1 MFGFLKNKT
10 PREQPVLKPLGTSE
24 ELEAALAASEEAP
37 VLLFKHSATC
47 GVSFFARREVQQLT
61 EEGDPPVFEVVVQQ
75 ARDISNSISEM
86 FSIRHASP
94 QAILVKGRKAVWNAS
109 HGSITDRALRAATK
123 SVLPLLLMAV
133 VTACSPSADSPAAEA
148 NPAPAD
154 PAVVVAEE
162 LPPAPDFT
170 LPSLSG
176 DDYSLADARG
186 KVVIVNFWATWC
198 GPCVRE
204 TPGFVDLQNELGGD
218 SFEIVGVS
226 LDQEGFEVI
235 RPFADKYEVSYPM
248 LLDDGALAD
257 EFGGVYAMPSSFIID
272 KEGRV
277 AHRVIGEF
285 PFEDLRDEIERMI
298 AE

>member
-1 MFGFLKNKT
+1 MFGFRKTKNRSA
-10 PREQPVLKPLGTSE
+10 PSLFRPLGSPE
-24 ELEAALAASEEAP
+24 DLEAALEASEEGP
-37 VLLFKHSATC
+37 VLLFKHSSSC

-75 ARDISNSISEM
+75 ARGVSMAISEM

-94 QAILVKGRKAVWNAS
+94 QAILVQGRKAVWNAS
-109 HGSITDRALRAATK
+109 HGSITDGALRAAAK
-123 SVLPLLLMAV
+123 SIIPVLVMVLV
-133 VTACSPSADSPAAEA
+133 SACAPSADQPAAQA
-148 NPAPAD
+148 NPGQAD
-154 PAVVVAEE
+154 PALVVAED
-162 LPPAPDFT
+162 LPAAPEFT
-170 LPSLSG
+170 LPALTG
-176 DDYSLADARG
+176 DTYSLADQRG

-235 RPFADKYEVSYPM
+235 RPFAERYEVSYPM

-272 KEGRV
+272 KEGRI
-277 AHRVIGEF
+277 AHRVVGEF
-285 PFEDLRDEIERMI
+285 PFEDLRPEIERMI

>member
-1 MFGFLKNKT
+1 
-10 PREQPVLKPLGTSE
+10 
-24 ELEAALAASEEAP
+24 
-37 VLLFKHSATC
+37 
-47 GVSFFARREVQQLT
+47 
-61 EEGDPPVFEVVVQQ
+61 
-75 ARDISNSISEM
+75 
-86 FSIRHASP
+86 
-94 QAILVKGRKAVWNAS
+94 
-109 HGSITDRALRAATK
+109 
-123 SVLPLLLMAV
+123 
-133 VTACSPSADSPAAEA
+133 AAEA

-154 PAVVVAEE
+154 PAVVVSDE
-162 LPPAPDFT
+162 LPAAPEFT

-176 DDYSLADARG
+176 EDYSLADQRG

-204 TPGFVDLQNELGGD
+204 TPGFVDLQDELGGD

-235 RPFADKYEVSYPM
+235 RPFAELYEVNYPM

-277 AHRVIGEF
+277 AHRVVGEF
-285 PFEDLRDEIERMI
+285 PFEDLRPEIERMI
-298 AE
+298 SE

>member
-1 MFGFLKNKT
+1 MFGFLKNKS
-10 PREQPVLKPLGTSE
+10 PHAPAVFRPLGTSE
-24 ELEAALAASEEAP
+24 ELEAALLASEEKP

-47 GVSFFARREVQQLT
+47 GVSFFARREVLQLT
-61 EEGDPPVFEVVVQQ
+61 EEDDPPVFEVVVQQ
-75 ARDISNSISEM
+75 ARHISNAISEM
-86 FSIRHASP
+86 FNIRHASP
-94 QAILVKGRKAVWNAS
+94 QAILVKGREAVWNGS
-109 HGSITDRALRAATK
+109 HGSITDAALRAAAK
-123 SVLPLLLMAV
+123 SILPVLLMALV
-133 VTACSPSADSPAAEA
+133 SACAPSADRPAAQAES
-148 NPAPAD
+148 PPSD
-154 PAVVVAEE
+154 PAVVVAED
-162 LPPAPDFT
+162 LPAAPDFT
-170 LPSLSG
+170 LPALSG
-176 DDYSLADARG
+176 DTYSLADQRG

-235 RPFADKYEVSYPM
+235 RPFAERYEVSYPM

-285 PFEDLRDEIERMI
+285 PFDDLRPELERLI

>member
-1 MFGFLKNKT
+1 MFGFLKNKS
-10 PREQPVLKPLGTSE
+10 PREQSAIQPLATSE
-24 ELEAALAASEEAP
+24 ELEAALAASEESP
-37 VLLFKHSATC
+37 VLLFKHSSTC
-47 GVSFFARREVQQLT
+47 GVSFFARREVQLLT
-61 EEGDPPVFEVVVQQ
+61 EDGDPPVFEVVVQQ
-75 ARDISNSISEM
+75 ARGISNTIAEM
-86 FSIRHASP
+86 FDIRHASP

-109 HGSITDRALRAATK
+109 HGSITDGALRAAAK
-123 SVLPLLLMAV
+123 SVVPVLLMLLIG
-133 VTACSPSADSPAAEA
+133 ACAPSADQPAAEA
-148 NPAPAD
+148 NPTPSD
-154 PAVVVAEE
+154 PAVVVAED
-162 LPPAPDFT
+162 LPPAPEFT
-170 LPSLSG
+170 LPALSG
-176 DDYSLADARG
+176 TDYSLADQRG

-218 SFEIVGVS
+218 TFEIVGVS

-235 RPFADKYEVSYPM
+235 RPFAERYEVSYPM

-285 PFEDLRDEIERMI
+285 PFEDLRPEIERMI